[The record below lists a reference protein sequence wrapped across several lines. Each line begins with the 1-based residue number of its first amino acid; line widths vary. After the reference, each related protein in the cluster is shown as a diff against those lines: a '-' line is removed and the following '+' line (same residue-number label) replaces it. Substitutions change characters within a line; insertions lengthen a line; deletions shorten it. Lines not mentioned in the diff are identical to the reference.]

1 MLHACIVVRETGGL
15 APEYMMR
22 FDLPTL
28 PRVGTYLS
36 VCRPGGA
43 SHEGEDLIVR
53 QVWWRLKHPDKQAAS
68 RSGADGIG
76 HLDDVIIECAKAI
89 GPYSSEAWRSELIE
103 AERQGLDVE
112 AFDVERPAFALERR

>member
-1 MLHACIVVRETGGL
+1 
-15 APEYMMR
+15 MMR

-36 VCRPGGA
+36 VSRPEGS
-43 SHEGEDLIVR
+43 SHQGEDLIVR

-68 RSGADGIG
+68 RSGANGVG
-76 HLDDVIIECAKAI
+76 HLD
-89 GPYSSEAWRSELIE
+89 SSDEWRSELIE

-112 AFDVERPAFALERR
+112 AFDVERPMFVMERR